1 MAIFITLLSCAVTL
15 AAHFCR
21 AIRNAEPLSNPSNS
35 ILEYRTSMNK
45 LTAKNLSQRWAMLW
59 TLFIVLL
66 VLWLVGVVSSYML
79 GGFIHILLVLAVLAL
94 IFQLVT
100 SESRA

>member
-1 MAIFITLLSCAVTL
+1 
-15 AAHFCR
+15 
-21 AIRNAEPLSNPSNS
+21 
-35 ILEYRTSMNK
+35 
-45 LTAKNLSQRWAMLW
+45 MLW

>member
-1 MAIFITLLSCAVTL
+1 M
-15 AAHFCR
+15 
-21 AIRNAEPLSNPSNS
+21 LSNVSNFL
-35 ILEYRTSMNK
+35 LEYRTSLNK
-45 LTAKNLSQRWAMLW
+45 LTAKNLDLESAMLW

-100 SESRA
+100 SENRA